1 MSVAALR
8 RKERIAA
15 AEAGAEKSD
24 DGDEVEANQ
33 PASAKKPV
41 YLDDLNKPVSPI
53 KPRRDVLRDDYA
65 LPRIEGPLESR
76 AKPSDPRIATEAELR
91 DFLDD
96 LRPEDLDL
104 NSKFFGD
111 LPTEVKY
118 EIIGDLRIKTRQVNH
133 RRVQQMRG
141 TAAIDFSKAQI
152 EHLMERNSYTQKLLS
167 ITDELGKSAIAIPT
181 RVAGQ
186 RNREYVLMKQDA
198 SKGGGWVLGV
208 KNPEISNTQP
218 IVIESTTDESVDER
232 TDTDEFEEVGF
243 DSPECVISSS
253 ACTAFLRVTC

>member
-1 MSVAALR
+1 MTFPAATTRTQLTQSPYR
-8 RKERIAA
+8 RKDRIAA
-15 AEAGAEKSD
+15 AEAGQEWSD
-24 DGDEVEANQ
+24 NEEM
-33 PASAKKPV
+33 PATKDAAKTDKAV
-41 YLDDLNKPVSPI
+41 YLEDLNKSVSPI

-76 AKPSDPRIATEAELR
+76 AKPSDPRIATEEELR
-91 DFLDD
+91 DFLDE

-186 RNREYVLMKQDA
+186 RNREYVLLKQDA

-208 KNPEISNTQP
+208 KNPEISNTDP
-218 IVIESTTDESVDER
+218 ITIESTTDESVDER

-243 DSPECVISSS
+243 DSPE
-253 ACTAFLRVTC
+253 